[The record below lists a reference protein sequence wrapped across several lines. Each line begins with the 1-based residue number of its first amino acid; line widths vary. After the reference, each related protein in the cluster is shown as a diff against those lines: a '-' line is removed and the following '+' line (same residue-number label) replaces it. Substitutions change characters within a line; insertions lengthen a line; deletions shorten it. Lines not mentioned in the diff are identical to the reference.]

1 MSASAPKIGFD
12 RFIPIEWATAAL
24 QARGEATT
32 LDDLHAMLSA
42 AGLGAAA
49 LKKTRTV
56 LNRLWL
62 EPRPDL
68 ADFAARGVALSKQ
81 DPGVPPAAL
90 SWGMAIATY
99 PFFGKVAEL
108 VGRLSAL
115 QGDCSSAEVHRRM
128 SESFGEREGTS
139 RMTNMVLQTQASWGA
154 VERTDKGNRL
164 ARKSPI
170 VISSAPAVAWLAE
183 AALRYARKSVPIQ
196 AISSLPVLYPFR
208 LNQPIAYVLSNS
220 STFELKSEPAGRV
233 SVQLHA
239 A

>member
-1 MSASAPKIGFD
+1 MSPPAPKIGFD
-12 RFIPIEWATAAL
+12 RFIPIAWATAAL
-24 QARGEATT
+24 QTRGEATT
-32 LDDLHAMLSA
+32 LDDLHAMLRA

-68 ADFAARGVALSKQ
+68 ADFAARGVALFKQ

-128 SESFGEREGTS
+128 SESFGEREGTY

-154 VERTDKGNRL
+154 LERAEKGNRL
-164 ARKSPI
+164 TRKSPI
-170 VISSAPAVAWLAE
+170 VVGSAPAVAWLAE
-183 AALRYARKSVPIQ
+183 AALRYASKAVPLE
-196 AISSLPVLYPFR
+196 AISSLPVLYPF
-208 LNQPIAYVLSNS
+208 LLDQPVGYVLSTT
-220 STFELKSEPAGRV
+220 STFEVRSESAGRV